1 MADKLKAMVVD
12 DTITYRMIMKKVAE
26 SIPGVEVVAS
36 APNGKV
42 ALEKI
47 PGVKPE
53 VVLCDVEMPVM
64 DGLTTLKEISKSF
77 PDVTVV
83 MVSGLSRSNANIIM
97 ECLNAGALDFV
108 TKPLESNANA
118 AMQALRL
125 DLEPILSV
133 IVSKRKPAVGA
144 AAAAAP
150 SEESSTPPARAGR
163 VNRPGPAGRP
173 GSVAGGRPPATGQQP
188 ARAPFGGATREAA
201 TAARPGMAPRPGAPG
216 QRPGLP
222 PVARPGQPQRP
233 GMPAVARG
241 GARPA
246 AVPAA
251 RPGAG
256 PKVKRPDLLLI
267 GSSTGGPAAL
277 TKVLTGLGGKK
288 LPIPT
293 LIVQHMPPVF
303 TASLAAQLTRSSKL
317 EVVEADAGMSV
328 TPGGVILAQ
337 GGKHMTL
344 KVQGKQFSVD
354 LNEGPKVNECR
365 PAVDVLFMSIAAAFS
380 GHTLSVI
387 LTGMGRD
394 GTNGVD
400 ALKRS
405 SKTYC
410 ITQDRDSCVVYGM
423 PRSVEEK
430 GLSDE
435 ALPLEQIGRRIQE
448 ICGV

>member
-1 MADKLKAMVVD
+1 MAEKLKAMVVD

-47 PGVKPE
+47 PGVQPE

-64 DGLTTLKEISKSF
+64 DGLATLKEIGQRF
-77 PDVTVV
+77 PEVTVV

-133 IVSKRKPAVGA
+133 IVSKRKPAGREA
-144 AAAAAP
+144 AAVVDEVSNPA
-150 SEESSTPPARAGR
+150 EPP
-163 VNRPGPAGRP
+163 
-173 GSVAGGRPPATGQQP
+173 P
-188 ARAPFGGATREAA
+188 ARAPFGIPNRAGAVPG
-201 TAARPGMAPRPGAPG
+201 ARPMPSPRPGLAARGQAPLPV
-216 QRPGLP
+216 RPGLP
-222 PVARPGQPQRP
+222 AAIRPGQRA
-233 GMPAVARG
+233 GIPAVAR
-241 GARPA
+241 RPM
-246 AVPAA
+246 VTPAA
-251 RPGAG
+251 RPTAG
-256 PKVKRPDLLLI
+256 PRVQRPDLLLI

-277 TKVLTGLGGKK
+277 TRVLSVLAGKK

-303 TASLAAQLTRSSKL
+303 TASLASQLSRSSGV
-317 EVVEADAGMSV
+317 EVVEAEAGMLV
-328 TPGGVILAQ
+328 TPGGIIIAQ
-337 GGKHMTL
+337 GGMHMTL
-344 KVQGKQFSVD
+344 KMLGRQLSVD
-354 LNEGPKVNECR
+354 LNQGPKVNECR
-365 PAVDVLFMSIAAAFS
+365 PAIDVLFMSIAASFS
-380 GHTLSVI
+380 GQTLSVI

-435 ALPLEQIGRRIQE
+435 ALPLEQIGKRIQE